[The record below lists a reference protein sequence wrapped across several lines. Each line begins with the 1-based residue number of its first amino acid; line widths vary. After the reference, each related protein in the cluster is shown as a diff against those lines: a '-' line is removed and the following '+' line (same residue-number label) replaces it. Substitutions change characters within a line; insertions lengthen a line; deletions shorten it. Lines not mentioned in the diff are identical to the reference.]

1 MSVLEAADSPRATGV
16 RRRHPHPGEGIPTF
30 AWPTFGLA
38 VGGIAVF
45 VWVAVGAV
53 RGSLPAWVVIPLS
66 TLVTYV
72 MFSVAHEALHRSF
85 CSVRWVNAVVG
96 RLAWLLVVLPFSLP
110 AFGYVHGEHHRHTN
124 DPERDPDMFAT
135 HAPTWQLPIRWVLLD
150 LFNATWYVRT
160 LWRRIRHSWR
170 RPVAELAETSVLFS
184 LTVTMTVA
192 AILTDHFWL
201 LAELVLIPQRLG
213 LFIIGWAF
221 DWLPH
226 HGIKVTQRED
236 RYRAS
241 RLRGGMEWLMAP
253 LMLSQ
258 NYHLIHHLH
267 PWLPF
272 YRYLS
277 AWRRNEEL
285 YLEHDAAVTTLFG
298 RELNA
303 EESLH
308 WKTWARVQ
316 PESVPV

>member
-1 MSVLEAADSPRATGV
+1 MSVLEVDDHPPTAV
-16 RRRHPHPGEGIPTF
+16 RRQRHPHPGEGVPSF
-30 AWPTFGLA
+30 SWPTFVLGV
-38 VGGIAVF
+38 VGITVF
-45 VWVAVGAV
+45 VLVAIGAA
-53 RGSLPAWVVIPLS
+53 RGSLSAWVVIPLS

-72 MFSVAHEALHRSF
+72 LFSVAHEALHRSF

-96 RLAWLLVVLPFSLP
+96 RVAWLLVVLPFSLP

-135 HAPTWQLPIRWVLLD
+135 HAPTWQLPFRWALMD
-150 LFNATWYVRT
+150 LFNATWYVRK
-160 LWRRIRHSWR
+160 LWPRVRHSWR
-170 RPVAELAETSVLFS
+170 RPIAELAETSVLFS
-184 LTVTMTVA
+184 LTIAMTVA

-201 LAELVLIPQRLG
+201 LAEVVLIPQRLG

-226 HGIKVTQRED
+226 HGIDITQRED

-241 RLRGGMEWLMAP
+241 RLRVGMEWLLAP

-272 YRYLS
+272 YRYLP
-277 AWRRNEEL
+277 AWRRNEDL
-285 YLEHDAAVTTLFG
+285 YLEHHAAVTTVFG

-303 EESLH
+303 EEH
-308 WKTWARVQ
+308 RHFKRWAQVEL
-316 PESVPV
+316 ESRIA